1 MGFTSVIF
9 LFFIMPIFLPI
20 YYWVK
25 SNKKNIFILLLSF
38 LILFWNAPILSFAML
53 IISCVNFA
61 LCFLMYRLYFL
72 KNKRKYV
79 CLMLILINIFALAVF
94 LWFRLDSL
102 IYFQEELI
110 SKVMISLFVF
120 SNISYILDVYRKKCK
135 LQRNFID
142 FLTYIFAF
150 PKLFAGPLVQYSG
163 IEHQLKNRKLNL
175 QNVSDGIGLFIIG
188 FAQKCILADS
198 VGDAQK
204 FVLYQTVTNI
214 SVSSAWLGAIVEFF
228 YLYFYFYGYANMA
241 RGLGKMLGFELP
253 SNFRAVMPSNSV
265 TNFFERWNTS
275 LLSWIRVYSKPYFK
289 SSKLS
294 IKILGIFWGGLVYVL
309 FFGGGFNKCLAAIY
323 FVLLLILERLF
334 VFDILVK
341 LPQLARRIYT
351 FVLVLIG
358 TVLFWQD
365 SVGESL
371 TYIGAMFGENRM
383 FLDKS
388 FIFFVT
394 SFAFILFLCWLFSTN
409 IVRNRIVEFKKKH
422 KTIYFFG
429 RYIFNLILFII
440 SIVFCVTKLT

>member
-1 MGFTSVIF
+1 
-9 LFFIMPIFLPI
+9 
-20 YYWVK
+20 
-25 SNKKNIFILLLSF
+25 
-38 LILFWNAPILSFAML
+38 
-53 IISCVNFA
+53 
-61 LCFLMYRLYFL
+61 
-72 KNKRKYV
+72 
-79 CLMLILINIFALAVF
+79 
-94 LWFRLDSL
+94 
-102 IYFQEELI
+102 
-110 SKVMISLFVF
+110 MISLFVF

-135 LQRNFID
+135 LQRNLID

-214 SVSSAWLGAIVEFF
+214 SVSAAWLGAIVEFF
-228 YLYFYFYGYANMA
+228 YLYFCFYGYANMA

-294 IKILGIFWGGLVYVL
+294 IKILAIFWGGLVYVL

-371 TYIGAMFGENRM
+371 TYIGAMFGENTV

-422 KTIYFFG
+422 KTTYFFG

-440 SIVFCVTKLT
+440 SIIFCVTKLI